1 MYDRTET
8 VIKNARKVD
17 KHMKALILAAGY
29 ATRLYP
35 LTIDNPKALLPVRGR
50 AILDYIVDEIET
62 IDEINEIVVISNNRF
77 FVLFEV
83 WGDERRETSQKKI
96 TVLDDGTT
104 SEENKLGAIGDM
116 WFAIETLHIDEDI
129 VVIAGDNL
137 FTYRLKDSFDAFKKS
152 GLDMVL
158 AKQIPVLSELQR
170 MAVGILDTN
179 NIIVDMEEKPKN
191 PKSDIAFFATYFYKQ
206 ETIPMIKAYLDQG
219 NTPDAPG
226 HFPAWLYVRKSVLA
240 FLFDG
245 ECVDIGTP
253 ESYEEVQHSFPFH
266 R

>member
-1 MYDRTET
+1 
-8 VIKNARKVD
+8 
-17 KHMKALILAAGY
+17 MKALILAAGY

-35 LTIDNPKALLPVRGR
+35 LTINKPKALLPVKGK

-62 IDEINEIVVISNNRF
+62 IEEINEIVVISNHQF
-77 FVLFEV
+77 FLLFES
-83 WGDERRETSQKKI
+83 WGNARQKVSVKKI
-96 TVLDDGTT
+96 TILDDGST

-116 WFAIETLHIDEDI
+116 WFAIDALHISEDI

-137 FTYRLKDSFDAFKKS
+137 FTYRLKDSFDAFKKN
-152 GLDMVL
+152 GIDMVL

-191 PKSDIAFFATYFYKQ
+191 PKSDIAFFATYYYKQ
-206 ETIPMIKAYLDQG
+206 ETIPLIKEYLDQG

-226 HFPAWLYVRKSVLA
+226 NFPAWLYVRKPVSA
-240 FLFDG
+240 YLFDG
-245 ECVDIGTP
+245 ECIDIGTP
-253 ESYEEVQHSFPFH
+253 ESYEEAQHSFAVH